1 MANAPDTPA
10 APAPTLWN
18 SLVKPAVVLVLI
30 CAIVG
35 FLLGSVDNLTLPTI
49 TANREARAWATY
61 NALIPEATDFEALPC
76 VVPGVTACME
86 ATDDLGYAVIAQS
99 KGYSSQV
106 PMAVAFDDEG
116 TITNVIGMDNT
127 ETPGLGTKVQLP
139 DFTDQFLGRTPD
151 HRRHRCRHGRHHLV
165 QSSLGR
171 RERGHRS
178 LSIRCRRGACRR
190 RNLDGEGSSIMAAID
205 QKPSALSV
213 FSKGLLIENP
223 TLRQMLGLCPT
234 LAVTTA
240 VTNGIGMGVATTFV
254 LVCSGIVVSLLRNII
269 PTTMR
274 LPAFITVI
282 AGFVTIVMMVVEA
295 YLPDLNQALGI
306 YLPLIVVNCI
316 VLGRAEVFASKHPVK
331 DAALDG
337 LGMGAGFTLTLVLMS
352 AIRELLGAGTLLG
365 FPILLGIVEPM
376 TVFIMPPGGF
386 AVLGVLIAISVV
398 FEMRRKRRA
407 GEPEDEA
414 IASQEDVCAS
424 CQMCD
429 LKEREA

>member
-1 MANAPDTPA
+1 
-10 APAPTLWN
+10 
-18 SLVKPAVVLVLI
+18 
-30 CAIVG
+30 
-35 FLLGSVDNLTLPTI
+35 
-49 TANREARAWATY
+49 
-61 NALIPEATDFEALPC
+61 
-76 VVPGVTACME
+76 
-86 ATDDLGYAVIAQS
+86 
-99 KGYSSQV
+99 
-106 PMAVAFDDEG
+106 
-116 TITNVIGMDNT
+116 
-127 ETPGLGTKVQLP
+127 
-139 DFTDQFLGRTPD
+139 
-151 HRRHRCRHGRHHLV
+151 
-165 QSSLGR
+165 
-171 RERGHRS
+171 
-178 LSIRCRRGACRR
+178 
-190 RNLDGEGSSIMAAID
+190 MAAID

-376 TVFIMPPGGF
+376 TVFIMPPGVF